1 MTIRKIDVP
10 LRKICRKS
18 KCLVKVHCRKHENL
32 VGTDAK
38 QKVKTKLLEKMKFS
52 ELGLKENILSAIME
66 LGYESPTPIQEQAIP
81 YLLENDADLIGLAS
95 TGTGKTAAFGLPL
108 LNKID
113 VDSKNTQ
120 GVIIC
125 PTRELCIQIT
135 KDLDS
140 YSKTFEGLTLCQFME
155 EQIS

>member
-1 MTIRKIDVP
+1 
-10 LRKICRKS
+10 
-18 KCLVKVHCRKHENL
+18 
-32 VGTDAK
+32 
-38 QKVKTKLLEKMKFS
+38 MKFS

-140 YSKTFEGLTLCQFME
+140 YSKNIRG
-155 EQIS
+155 INIVP